1 MGETTGQRIVGG
13 KPPISSRVPAMP
25 PIPGSVDLLPAVRQT
40 TRLSVNGS
48 TSLVVTPPLPCG
60 LMGCVA
66 ELHVTGKHGDTQRIH
81 LSAKQRRELIA
92 ALGGTLPLS
101 GGLPDDALPDADE
114 RARQRRGD
122 DR

>member
-1 MGETTGQRIVGG
+1 MGEQTGQQMVGRG
-13 KPPISSRVPAMP
+13 LRVPIATRVPAMP
-25 PIPGSVDLLPAVRQT
+25 PVGQT

-60 LMGCVA
+60 LEGCVA
-66 ELHVTGKHGDTQRIH
+66 ELHITSKHGDTQRVH
-81 LSAKQRRELIA
+81 LNGQQRRELIFG
-92 ALGGTLPLS
+92 LGGTLPLS

-114 RARQRRGD
+114 RARQRAGT

>member
-1 MGETTGQRIVGG
+1 MGEMTSTR
-13 KPPISSRVPAMP
+13 
-25 PIPGSVDLLPAVRQT
+25 AVAKT

-60 LMGCVA
+60 LAGCVA
-66 ELHVTGKHGDTQRIH
+66 ELHITGKHGDTQRVH
-81 LSAKQRRELIA
+81 LSAQQRTELVN
-92 ALGGTLPLS
+92 ALGGRMLAEGGIVRGPL
-101 GGLPDDALPDADE
+101 LRLVDDALPDADE